1 MGKRNILL
9 AILLFQLYSLSG
21 QEYSLG
27 DSVNIRFFNFHREV
41 RDSND
46 LTLRISFTNI
56 SKRPI
61 KVYKELIEGY
71 GHDRFG
77 NVDITMQKKN
87 DGKYSYHPLHSY
99 GVNMSYETDSTLR
112 HFDPT
117 KEDLATKAT
126 DTLEINLIALANGF
140 RRGYYRF
147 KINLRVA
154 TILNNA
160 EYHYDPLRSVFPPPD
175 TLKYIPSRWIYFH
188 VSKQILKPSL
198 MNRRKE

>member
-99 GVNMSYETDSTLR
+99 
-112 HFDPT
+112 
-117 KEDLATKAT
+117 
-126 DTLEINLIALANGF
+126 
-140 RRGYYRF
+140 
-147 KINLRVA
+147 
-154 TILNNA
+154 
-160 EYHYDPLRSVFPPPD
+160 
-175 TLKYIPSRWIYFH
+175 
-188 VSKQILKPSL
+188 
-198 MNRRKE
+198 